1 MNGSDGVDPLVTGI
15 KDRWDGLG
23 LRGDP
28 GPFMAI
34 CSVGR
39 LNQLLKKALE
49 EELGRFDL
57 GRTGYAVL
65 TTLAL
70 IRSGQAGLSTLGRWL
85 MVHPTTVT
93 LTVDQLRADGLVER
107 IKHPRDR
114 RAALVRITAKGRE
127 RVNEANLALE
137 APGSPL
143 AGLAGAGH
151 DGLFEALEAARI
163 AVGDL
168 EFFDSADS
176 GDPHGG
182 AHP

>member
-1 MNGSDGVDPLVTGI
+1 MDPLVTGI
-15 KDRWDGLG
+15 KERWDGQG

-34 CSVGR
+34 CAVAR
-39 LNQLLKKALE
+39 LNQLLRKALD

-70 IRSGQAGLSTLGRWL
+70 IDSGQAGLSTLGRWL

-93 LTVDQLRADGLVER
+93 LTVDQLRADGLVDR
-107 IKHPRDR
+107 VPHPRDR
-114 RAALVRITAKGRE
+114 RAALVQITAKGRE

-137 APGSPL
+137 APGGPL
-143 AGLAGAGH
+143 AGLAGDGH
-151 DGLFEALEAARI
+151 GRLFEALQAARV

-168 EFFDSADS
+168 EFFGDADG
-176 GDPHGG
+176 GDPHG
-182 AHP
+182 AAQP